1 MVIYYSLNAF
11 QLVPLGFANNYYST
25 VFFCFVLFYFWPWAM
40 KVSVFI
46 VPPTGILKKN

>member
-25 VFFCFVLFYFWPWAM
+25 VFFVLFCFVF
-40 KVSVFI
+40 
-46 VPPTGILKKN
+46 GHGR